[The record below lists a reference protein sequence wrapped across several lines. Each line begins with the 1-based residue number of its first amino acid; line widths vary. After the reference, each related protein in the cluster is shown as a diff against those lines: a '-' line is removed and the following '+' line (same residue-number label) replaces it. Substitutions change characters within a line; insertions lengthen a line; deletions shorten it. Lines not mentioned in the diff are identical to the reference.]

1 MEYSLHIHAAP
12 NAQVASNQVKADQ
25 QVLGF
30 VSNLARAFEY
40 VGDAAQLKAIVRSL
54 GDNIDKLLN
63 LVTTSCIVILKYVRY
78 SFAGKPRLKYTLENF

>member
-1 MEYSLHIHAAP
+1 M
-12 NAQVASNQVKADQ
+12 
-25 QVLGF
+25 GF

-40 VGDAAQLKAIVRSL
+40 AGDAAQLKAMVRSL

-78 SFAGKPRLKYTLENF
+78 SFASKPRDDDFPSLANASIKVER